1 MIKYWAKLLKSTN
14 TFLPKRI
21 FEMSGEDDG
30 ITYNC
35 SNWSFHVKKIMD
47 NLGLS
52 YIWHQQGETDIPNS
66 IIKQRLYDS
75 YSQSWYADIN
85 NSSRLIT
92 YARYKHEFT
101 IENYLNFIS
110 EKNKVAFRLSSHDLM
125 IERGRYENIPRD
137 DRLCKCCNMSKIES
151 EYHCLLLC
159 PPFAELRR
167 KFFKPYFC
175 HWPKLYKF
183 DMLMMSNSKHMTL
196 TVAKFIFYA
205 QELRKNVQIT

>member
-1 MIKYWAKLLKSTN
+1 ML
-14 TFLPKRI
+14 R
-21 FEMSGEDDG
+21 EDADNG

-35 SNWSFHVKKIMD
+35 SNWTFHVKKTMD

-52 YIWHQQGETDIPNS
+52 YIWHQQGETDIPHS

-110 EKNKVAFRLSSHDLM
+110 EENKVALTRFRLPSHDLM
-125 IERGRYENIPRD
+125 IERGRCENKPRD

-151 EYHCLLLC
+151 EYHFLLLC
-159 PPFAELRR
+159 PLFAELIR

-175 HWPKLYKF
+175 HRPKLNKF

-196 TVAKFIFYA
+196 TVAEFIFYA
-205 QELRKNVQIT
+205 QELRKYVQIT